1 MYKLF
6 FSIALTLV
14 LVQSNA
20 QDYHLALDTLPTKLL
35 SEVFIQTTRDESD
48 TLQNFF
54 RANKS
59 ATTEDILSRL
69 PGVFLIRRGSFG
81 QEPMLRGMTG
91 GQINVTLD
99 GMKMFGACT
108 DKMDPVTIY
117 VEPQNLKSM

>member
-1 MYKLF
+1 MR
-6 FSIALTLV
+6 TL
-14 LVQSNA
+14 
-20 QDYHLALDTLPTKLL
+20 YL
-35 SEVFIQTTRDESD
+35 SEVVVNSTIQEGD

-69 PGVFLIRRGSFG
+69 QGVYLIRRGNYG

-91 GQINVTLD
+91 GQINLTID

-108 DKMDPVTIY
+108 DKKLNPVSTQI
-117 VEPQNLKSM
+117 EPQNEKAFHRLCSGS